1 MGVTLTWQEEFSLV
15 LAELLD
21 ENLILLKERCDSKEE
36 LLEAMVNRLVQTGRV
51 NDKEELLRI
60 VLEREKIAST
70 GFGRGVAM
78 PHGRT
83 EVVDRVVIVFARID
97 QGVDFGAL
105 DGKPVY
111 LIFLLVTPERDTA
124 SYLMALAELSRLLK
138 KDSFR
143 EKLLHCQTAAEVIQ
157 AFREE
162 N

>member
-1 MGVTLTWQEEFSLV
+1 VGVTLIWQEEFSLV

-143 EKLLHCQTAAEVIQ
+143 EKLLHCQTAGEVIQ
-157 AFREE
+157 TFREE

>member
-1 MGVTLTWQEEFSLV
+1 VGVTLTWQEEFSLV